1 MNKKLLIAAFV
12 KKNESERFLKYI
24 FEEFDIEE
32 SKAFIYES
40 LDDDSQYILTFY
52 IEVEIGERLNLRD
65 HFKNALIIHKK
76 KTSFYTINA
85 LNKLIEK
92 EFDLTG
98 GNIDYKKWQ
107 IDWTKYQ
114 NNLILTSNKNLL
126 LIPLKRVF

>member
-52 IEVEIGERLNLRD
+52 IELEIGERLNLRD